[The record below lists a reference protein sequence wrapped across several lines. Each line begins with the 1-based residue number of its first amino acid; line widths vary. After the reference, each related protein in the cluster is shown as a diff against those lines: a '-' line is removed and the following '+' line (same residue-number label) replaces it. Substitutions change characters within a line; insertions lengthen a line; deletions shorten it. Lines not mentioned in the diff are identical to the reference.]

1 MKELVP
7 TDTMG
12 MLKLETVSE
21 LSESDYFVYDKNDN
35 FGVMLWRPHRFNE
48 TLLSLSVKEKK
59 PINETLDSSKW
70 TSPNEVIQV

>member
-12 MLKLETVSE
+12 ILTLETVSE

-35 FGVMLWRPHRFNE
+35 FGIMLWRPHR
-48 TLLSLSVKEKK
+48 
-59 PINETLDSSKW
+59 
-70 TSPNEVIQV
+70 